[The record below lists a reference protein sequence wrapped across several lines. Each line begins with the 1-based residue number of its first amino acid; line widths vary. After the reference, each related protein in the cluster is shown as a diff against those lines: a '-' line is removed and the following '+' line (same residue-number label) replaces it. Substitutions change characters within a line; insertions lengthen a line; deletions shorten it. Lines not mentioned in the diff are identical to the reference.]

1 MSEQQII
8 NIYGNPILARLEQE
22 IERLNNICKYAHNEI
37 KDQRAAI
44 KALEAELATSERS
57 SSRTK
62 VNEHAKNLRRTRAD
76 MLGTEDNDHY
86 FECQRAAAYIEQL
99 EALLK
104 VAKCP
109 DPNCEDGVVQVF
121 TGEVY
126 QCQWCDERAALEDSD
141 E

>member
-1 MSEQQII
+1 MSD
-8 NIYGNPILARLEQE
+8 LV
-22 IERLNNICKYAHNEI
+22 ERLRKQELSNSLPDDDLCSG
-37 KDQRAAI
+37 AAD
-44 KALEAELATSERS
+44 E
-57 SSRTK
+57 
-62 VNEHAKNLRRTRAD
+62 
-76 MLGTEDNDHY
+76 
-86 FECQRAAAYIEQL
+86 IEQL

-126 QCQWCDERAALEDSD
+126 QCQWCDERAALENKD

>member
-1 MSEQQII
+1 MSDLKQMLQAASEDHLLADGML
-8 NIYGNPILARLEQE
+8 YRRALAR
-22 IERLNNICKYAHNEI
+22 
-37 KDQRAAI
+37 
-44 KALEAELATSERS
+44 
-57 SSRTK
+57 
-62 VNEHAKNLRRTRAD
+62 
-76 MLGTEDNDHY
+76 
-86 FECQRAAAYIEQL
+86 IEQL

-126 QCQWCDERAALEDSD
+126 QCQWCAEKAALENR